1 MIFQNIQTY
10 YITSDKHKVIPRYVR
25 YDVIKLDDN
34 AYIVNVIGDQQ
45 RGISPPYSLVMLDKI
60 TITKAEYLDKYQI
73 GSFTGVRTQSPPTFE
88 GYITEHLQEHR
99 NQLD

>member
-1 MIFQNIQTY
+1 
-10 YITSDKHKVIPRYVR
+10 
-25 YDVIKLDDN
+25 
-34 AYIVNVIGDQQ
+34 
-45 RGISPPYSLVMLDKI
+45 MLDKI